1 MCCSQ
6 HCDYNNNICCIDISG
21 KTLGCVNFVK
31 HIDYFMHFTG
41 CPQTDLFI
49 TIVIIYYQST
59 TTARV
64 VMVDNNNNL
73 SPMNSPFTKLL
84 RFPLDVVTLILEPN
98 DFLKKLALIV
108 SS

>member
-1 MCCSQ
+1 
-6 HCDYNNNICCIDISG
+6 
-21 KTLGCVNFVK
+21 
-31 HIDYFMHFTG
+31 
-41 CPQTDLFI
+41 
-49 TIVIIYYQST
+49 
-59 TTARV
+59 
-64 VMVDNNNNL
+64 MVDNNNNL